1 MHSYNTKICVQ
12 MFWPSAQT
20 PYPNNANFKPKLK
33 KEKPTVYIFHAQTNT
48 KKRTEIRKITT
59 EKYYRY
65 IVSPQ
70 THLVVPHTIAATEVV
85 VPHQTPVANEDSF
98 AYSLDSH

>member
-33 KEKPTVYIFHAQTNT
+33 KKRNQQYTFSMRKPTHANQH
-48 KKRTEIRKITT
+48 KKKSRDK
-59 EKYYRY
+59 
-65 IVSPQ
+65 
-70 THLVVPHTIAATEVV
+70 
-85 VPHQTPVANEDSF
+85 EDN
-98 AYSLDSH
+98 Y

>member
-33 KEKPTVYIFHAQTNT
+33 KKRNQQYTFSMRKPTQ
-48 KKRTEIRKITT
+48 KKEQR
-59 EKYYRY
+59 
-65 IVSPQ
+65 
-70 THLVVPHTIAATEVV
+70 
-85 VPHQTPVANEDSF
+85 
-98 AYSLDSH
+98 